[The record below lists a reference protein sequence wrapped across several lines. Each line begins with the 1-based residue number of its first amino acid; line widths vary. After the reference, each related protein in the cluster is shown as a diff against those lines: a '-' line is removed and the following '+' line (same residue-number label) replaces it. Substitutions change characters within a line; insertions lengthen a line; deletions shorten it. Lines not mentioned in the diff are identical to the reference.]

1 MTADFPHESDPALIE
16 QFRKGSRKAAAAL
29 IARYASL
36 IHHAA
41 ARAEVPGAEQEDLRQ
56 EAYMALLAAIRSFD
70 PARGVLFRTYA
81 SACVNNALKNLRDA
95 SFTQKSRVH
104 LHTVPLDAAADTPT
118 GELDDPEGRVI
129 SRETAETVERLID
142 QTLSSYEK
150 EVFYLYLNGCGYDRT
165 AKKLGT
171 TPKSVDNALQRA
183 RKKLKT
189 VLNDPD

>member
-1 MTADFPHESDPALIE
+1 MTTDFPYESDPVLIE
-16 QFRKGSRKAAAAL
+16 QFRKGSPKAAAAL
-29 IARYASL
+29 LARYASL

-56 EAYMALLAAIRSFD
+56 EAYMGLLAAIRSFD
-70 PARGVLFRTYA
+70 PARGVQFRTYA
-81 SACVNNALKNLRDA
+81 SACVNNALRNVRDA
-95 SFTQKSRVH
+95 SYTQKSRVH

-118 GELDDPEGRVI
+118 GAADDPEDRVI
-129 SRETAETVERLID
+129 SREAAENVERLINE
-142 QTLSSYEK
+142 TLSSYEK
-150 EVFYLYLNGCGYDRT
+150 EVFLLYLNGCGYDRA

-183 RKKLKT
+183 RKKLRT

>member
-16 QFRKGSRKAAAAL
+16 QFRNGSRKAAAVL
-29 IARYASL
+29 LARYASL

-41 ARAEVPGAEQEDLRQ
+41 AKAEVPGAEQEDLRQ

-70 PARGVLFRTYA
+70 PARGVQFRTYA

-104 LHTVPLDAAADTPT
+104 LHTVPLDDAADTPT
-118 GELDDPEGRVI
+118 GEQDDPEGRVI
-129 SRETAETVERLID
+129 SRETVETVEHLID

-150 EVFYLYLNGCGYDRT
+150 EVFYLYLTGCGYDR
-165 AKKLGT
+165 AAQKLGS

-183 RKKLKT
+183 RKKLKA